1 MSESVTVD
9 TFQRFMRTSLP
20 GESLTYY
27 HGWLAVD
34 LENPS
39 RDLAEM
45 INYVRLQ
52 YNLGRIELV
61 QKTDQADVR
70 KIGGKKV
77 PQHTYIAIKRRTV
90 GYVNPDHHIQMVP
103 LPEEVD
109 NDALALAA

>member
-103 LPEEVD
+103 FPEEVD